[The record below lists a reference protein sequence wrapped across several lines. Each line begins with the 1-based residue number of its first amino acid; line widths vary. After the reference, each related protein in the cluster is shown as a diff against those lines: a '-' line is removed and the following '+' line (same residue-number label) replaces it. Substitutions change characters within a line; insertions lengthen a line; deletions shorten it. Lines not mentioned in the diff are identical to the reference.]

1 MGLGD
6 WLMASGDAKE
16 ANERTGK
23 KVKLGDGV
31 TMFLDGQV
39 FANNPRMASS
49 SDTDVVWVQ
58 NYQGSRPYLKGTN
71 THTVNLQF
79 PHNNGLEPFIVI

>member
-23 KVKLGDGV
+23 KVKLGNGV
-31 TMFLDGQV
+31 TMFLDNQIFFIV
-39 FANNPRMASS
+39 NAFRKTSN
-49 SDTDVVWVQ
+49 
-58 NYQGSRPYLKGTN
+58 YLK
-71 THTVNLQF
+71 
-79 PHNNGLEPFIVI
+79 IK

>member
-23 KVKLGDGV
+23 KVKLGDGPISKA
-31 TMFLDGQV
+31 L
-39 FANNPRMASS
+39 RMVGYYSMM
-49 SDTDVVWVQ
+49 TINQ
-58 NYQGSRPYLKGTN
+58 K
-71 THTVNLQF
+71 
-79 PHNNGLEPFIVI
+79 